1 MNWIHYEEPEASN
14 NNRKTIISLILRLS
28 RPPKF
33 SFACSSSELRLPSYT
48 RLISRTNSPPSLSVA
63 VRPYRKQRARARGV
77 LLIQYSQWLRLA
89 LSFVPLIIISL
100 CSPMTLPEL
109 SLVFLASSPSLSPR
123 HSRRHSW
130 ASGAWAALK
139 KSSESAKWSNIDS
152 WEGGRE
158 GAAKCVVM
166 ETWSSRGDKRP
177 SVRPSVRPDF
187 WEGWVLLEKQFFF
200 LLVRFRY
207 FLLRNLVRTNNNN
220 LV

>member
-48 RLISRTNSPPSLSVA
+48 RLISRTNSPPSLSVP

-89 LSFVPLIIISL
+89 PLIIIISL

-139 KSSESAKWSNIDS
+139 KSSESAKRSNIDS
-152 WEGGRE
+152 WESGRE
-158 GAAKCVVM
+158 GPATSVATTWRHGRVAATNV
-166 ETWSSRGDKRP
+166 RP
-177 SVRPSVRPDF
+177 SVRPSVLTF
-187 WEGWVLLEKQFFF
+187 GKAG
-200 LLVRFRY
+200 Y
-207 FLLRNLVRTNNNN
+207 Y
-220 LV
+220 

>member
-14 NNRKTIISLILRLS
+14 NNRKTIVSLILRLS

-48 RLISRTNSPPSLSVA
+48 RLISRTNSPPSLSVP

-89 LSFVPLIIISL
+89 PLIIIISL

-139 KSSESAKWSNIDS
+139 KSSESAKWFNIDS

-158 GAAKCVVM
+158 GPATSVATTWRHGRVAATNV
-166 ETWSSRGDKRP
+166 RP
-177 SVRPSVRPDF
+177 SVRPS
-187 WEGWVLLEKQFFF
+187 WLLGRLGTTRKAFIF
-200 LLVRFRY
+200 LLVKFRY
-207 FLLRNLVRTNNNN
+207 FFTKEFLFN
-220 LV
+220 